1 MKKPTKAGARKRAGP
16 KQSEWNDSEAVDEFM
31 AKLDRPL
38 RAKMEAVRSVILS
51 ADRRITEGIKW
62 NAPSCYCHEWFAT
75 FNRSPRAQ
83 EFVQV
88 IFHRGAKVKQGE
100 SSRYVDDPSGILEW
114 ITNDRCIA
122 KFGGMK
128 DIDRKQN
135 ALRDVVAQW
144 VSKLSDEAKLA

>member
-1 MKKPTKAGARKRAGP
+1 MKKPTKAGAKNLAGP
-16 KQSEWNDSEAVDEFM
+16 KQSEWDDSEAVDEFM

-38 RAKMEAVRSVILS
+38 RARMEAVRSVILG

-75 FNRSPRAQ
+75 FNRSPRAK
-83 EFVQV
+83 ELVRV
-88 IFHRGAKVKQGE
+88 IFHRGAKVKVGE
-100 SSRYVDDPSGILEW
+100 NSRYVEDPSGILEW

-122 KFGGMK
+122 KFDGMRDIAMKK
-128 DIDRKQN
+128 D

-144 VSKLSDEAKLA
+144 VSKLSDEATSA